1 MTFAELCQAIGAWL
15 NDPQVEP
22 SIPTFVT
29 LAEAA
34 INRRLA
40 EAAAPSATVRATC
53 LVDTEYSEAPDDLA
67 RPLSLV
73 LASGEVI
80 DKVSA
85 ESLQALNAAGPQGR
99 GAPRRYALVGGAFRF
114 HPAPDRAYA
123 VELCYQARLSPL
135 SAANGANWL
144 SIRHPDVYL
153 YGALLQSAP
162 FLGEDARAPT
172 WSALFNAA
180 LDAMIAAQGEA
191 LGARTTPLF
200 RPNMP
205 SRAQAAR

>member
-22 SIPTFVT
+22 SIPTFNT
-29 LAEAA
+29 LAEAH

-40 EAAAPSATVRATC
+40 EARLPSATVRASC
-53 LVDTEYSEAPDDLA
+53 LVDAEYSQAPDDLA

-85 ESLQALNAAGPQGR
+85 ESLLALKAADAAGAGK
-99 GAPRRYALVGGAFRF
+99 PRRYALVGGAFRF
-114 HPAPDRAYA
+114 HPAPDKAYA

-144 SIRHPDVYL
+144 SIHHPDVYL

-172 WSALFNAA
+172 WSALFGAA

-191 LGARTTPLF
+191 LGSRATPLF
-200 RPNMP
+200 RPHMP
-205 SRAQAAR
+205 SHGEARR